1 VKTPEQQRSDTAV
14 VLELRAMRED
24 LARVVA
30 GPIVGAVTRGQFA
43 AAGGMRH

>member
-1 VKTPEQQRSDTAV
+1 MKTPEQQRSGDAL
-14 VLELRAMRED
+14 VLEIRAMRQD